1 MGTMERWIQFSK
13 RICVTITMLFIWT
26 TRELECIAIHRFA
39 SVRSSSLTISTETRT
54 AVVRQVLRRK
64 TKYVWVGDSHQ
75 VESIREK
82 VLRFFNA
89 DPEEYTV
96 AFTSGATGALH
107 TIGES
112 FPWSEKSKFYYL
124 AEVHPCRGNHTQSH
138 NSVVGIREYAIRFG
152 GGFRSVDEEEVISL
166 GEKGVDGNGNPQM
179 NPHSSSN
186 PEQTTD
192 ESSQETKRDHS
203 SPSEN
208 QATFS
213 LFAFPAEDNFA
224 GVKYPLQ
231 WIETIHSHGFDVR
244 TFLKLYRRIPSGSFC
259 STPLPSSPPIA

>member
-1 MGTMERWIQFSK
+1 MRFRFTILAFALFYTYVVSYSINVDDLPAFFDDDDDDEVSRQSWRRSWSGLERTMGTMERWIQFSK

-138 NSVVGIREYAIRFG
+138 NSV
-152 GGFRSVDEEEVISL
+152 
-166 GEKGVDGNGNPQM
+166 DGY
-179 NPHSSSN
+179 SRVCYS
-186 PEQTTD
+186 
-192 ESSQETKRDHS
+192 
-203 SPSEN
+203 
-208 QATFS
+208 FWWW
-213 LFAFPAEDNFA
+213 FP
-224 GVKYPLQ
+224 V
-231 WIETIHSHGFDVR
+231 S
-244 TFLKLYRRIPSGSFC
+244 
-259 STPLPSSPPIA
+259 